1 MNKLSKFAAAIV
13 ACSALAAPSVFAQAQ
28 GGQEM
33 KPMMQKNMDKMMS
46 MQPTGEADVDFAMMM
61 REHHKGGIDMAQWQ
75 MEHGK
80 DPKMKA
86 MARKIMAS
94 QKKEI
99 AEFDRWLASKGH
111 KGEGG
116 SGALKQS
123 K

>member
-1 MNKLSKFAAAIV
+1 MNKLSKLAAAV
-13 ACSALAAPSVFAQAQ
+13 ATCAALAVPSAFAQAQ
-28 GGQEM
+28 GGHDM

-46 MQPTGEADVDFAMMM
+46 MQLRGEPDVDFAMMM

-75 MEHGK
+75 LEHGK

-99 AEFDRWLASKGH
+99 AEFDQWLASKGH
-111 KGEGG
+111 KGEASG
-116 SGALKQS
+116 SPKQS